1 MGEKSN
7 LESLSDI
14 VALIHRFQ
22 QIRRMIFAKGEDR
35 FENDVEHSFQLA
47 FIGWYLIEKEK
58 LGLNIQKVLL
68 YALCH
73 DIVEVYAGD
82 VSFERNEEGER
93 KKQELE
99 AQALEQ
105 IKRDYADFPALAE
118 TIETYE
124 SKIDEE
130 SKFVYALDKLLP
142 FINIKLD
149 NGRSEHLHNLS
160 LEGLYEAKKHKIAV
174 DPTVHRYFLLAVD
187 LLREH
192 PHLFPTKA

>member
-7 LESLSDI
+7 LESLSNI

-22 QIRRMIFAKGEDR
+22 QIRRMIFAKGEER

-47 FIGWYLIEKEK
+47 FLGWYIIEKEK
-58 LGLNIQKVLL
+58 LALNLQKVLL

-73 DIVEVYAGD
+73 DIVEIYAGD
-82 VSFERNEEGER
+82 VSFERSEEGEK

-105 IKRDYADFPALAE
+105 IKKDYADFSALAH

-124 SKIDEE
+124 QRKDEE
-130 SKFVYALDKLLP
+130 SKFIYALDKLLP
-142 FINIKLD
+142 VINIKLD
-149 NGRSEHLHNLS
+149 SGRSEHFHNIS
-160 LEGLYEAKKHKIAV
+160 LEQIKIKQHKFAE
-174 DPTVHRYFLLAVD
+174 DPTVHGYFLLAIEF
-187 LLREH
+187 LEQN
-192 PHLFPTKA
+192 PQFFPTKI